1 MALTLTTQMCNT
13 FKKEL
18 LFGAH
23 DFAAGSTSV
32 FKVGLFKAESAA
44 TGTFG
49 QATTNYADV
58 TTATAELP
66 TGSGYTATGEPLVN
80 ISPTLDTN
88 TAITDFND
96 AEWTSSTFTS
106 FGAFIYNSVPDTTS
120 ISVTNPMVCILAFG
134 GDKTSSSGTFQIVF
148 PNKDATNALI
158 RIA

>member
-32 FKVGLFKAESAA
+32 FKIGLFQAEAGP

-49 QATTNYADV
+49 QATTNYAEV
-58 TTATAELP
+58 TAASAELP
-66 TGSGYTATGEPLVN
+66 TAGGYTQPGETLVN

-106 FGAFIYNSVPDTTS
+106 FGAFIYNSSPDTTS

-148 PNKDATNALI
+148 PNRDATNALI